1 MTATSRRAFLR
12 GALATGAVAAA
23 ARAGAADARAVPPD
37 AVGLLYDSLRCVGCR
52 ACVTRC
58 KEANGLPPD
67 TASLGGVAGY
77 DAPLDLNATTK
88 NIIRLARDGD
98 RTAFVKGGC
107 MHCVDPACVNACMVS
122 AMTKGPGGV
131 VRYDPSLCVGDRYC
145 QIACPF
151 NVPKYEWSKALTPKI
166 VKCELCRH
174 RPEGPACA
182 QACPREAIVAGKLVD
197 LAAEAHRRIAAGGG
211 RYHPAVYG
219 EKEVGGTQVLV
230 LAAAEMPPE
239 KLGLPRL
246 PDVAGPARSRAVMH
260 GIYKGAVAPI
270 VLYAA
275 FVGAILR
282 GRRQRAGGAAPSSPE
297 EKP

>member
-1 MTATSRRAFLR
+1 MTGLGRRDFLK
-12 GALATGAVAAA
+12 GAAAAGVAAA
-23 ARAGAADARAVPPD
+23 ATTTAGAAERRQLPVD
-37 AVGLLYDSLRCVGCR
+37 AVGLLYDSVRCVGCR

-67 TASLGGVAGY
+67 LATLAGAAY
-77 DAPLDLNATTK
+77 DAPIDLNATTK

-98 RTAFVKGGC
+98 RIAFVKGGC
-107 MHCVDPACVNACMVS
+107 MHCADPACVNACMVS

-182 QACPREAIVAGKLVD
+182 EACPREAIVTGKVTA
-197 LAAEAHRRIAAGGG
+197 LAAEAHRRMAAGKG
-211 RYHPAVYG
+211 RYHAEVYG
-219 EKEVGGTQVLV
+219 EREAGGTQVLI
-230 LAAAEMPPE
+230 LAPAEMPPP

-246 PDVAGPARSRAVMH
+246 GPDAGPSLSRAVMH
-260 GIYKGAVAPI
+260 GIYQGAIAPI
-270 VLYAA
+270 VLYGALA
-275 FVGAILR
+275 TAILR
-282 GRRQRAGGAAPSSPE
+282 GRKQGASAADATKE
-297 EKP
+297 ERP

>member
-1 MTATSRRAFLR
+1 VTGVSRRSFLK
-12 GALATGAVAAA
+12 GTAA
-23 ARAGAADARAVPPD
+23 AGAALVARSGEAAERRPLPPD
-37 AVGLLYDSLRCVGCR
+37 AVGLLYDSVRCVGCR

-67 TASLGGVAGY
+67 VARVGGAAY

-107 MHCVDPACVNACMVS
+107 MHCADPACVNACMVS

-131 VRYDPSLCVGDRYC
+131 VRYDPDLCVGDRYC

-151 NVPKYEWSKALTPKI
+151 NVPKYEWSKALTPRI

-182 QACPREAIVAGKLVD
+182 QACPREAIVTGKVTA
-197 LAAEAHRRIAAGGG
+197 LAAEAHRRIDAAKGS
-211 RYHPAVYG
+211 YHPEVYG
-219 EKEVGGTQVLV
+219 EREAGGTQVLL
-230 LAAAEMPPE
+230 LAPAGMPPA
-239 KLGLPRL
+239 KLGLPVL
-246 PDVAGPARSRAVMH
+246 GADAGPALARTVMH
-260 GIYKGAVAPI
+260 GIYQGAVAPI
-270 VLYAA
+270 VLYGAFAA
-275 FVGAILR
+275 AILR
-282 GRRQRAGGAAPSSPE
+282 GRRKGGDDAAAKE